1 MRIDVYIN
9 IRIYKSVDA
18 MLALLADPV
27 RRRLLDQLRN
37 GERAAGDLE
46 RALGITQPAA
56 SRHLRLLR
64 EAGLVS
70 VRKDAQRRLYRL
82 NAAPLA
88 ALDSWLAQYR
98 RFWPAAL
105 DALSRHLEREV

>member
-1 MRIDVYIN
+1 MDEVFAI
-9 IRIYKSVDA
+9 
-18 MLALLADPV
+18 LADPV
-27 RRRLLDQLRN
+27 RRRLLDNLRG
-37 GERAAGDLE
+37 GEKAAGDLE
-46 RALGITQPAA
+46 RAVGITQPAA

-88 ALDSWLAQYR
+88 ALDDWLAHFRQ
-98 RFWPAAL
+98 FWPAAL
-105 DALSRHLEREV
+105 DALARHLDREV